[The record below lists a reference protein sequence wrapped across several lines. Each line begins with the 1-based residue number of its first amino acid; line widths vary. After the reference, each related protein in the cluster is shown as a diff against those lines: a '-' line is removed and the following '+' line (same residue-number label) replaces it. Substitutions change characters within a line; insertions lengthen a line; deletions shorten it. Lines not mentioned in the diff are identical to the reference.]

1 MTKTDKNAKNSSSLN
16 QLLIKYIHTM
26 AENTAPTESNDVN
39 VKIDLT
45 YNIDHSQETLF
56 EAMGINLETNEAFK
70 DFFTELVSGD
80 TFEGKKQSEIVEI
93 VLKKQNPELI
103 KVLLVG
109 GIHSTME
116 NVQAF
121 QVKQLM
127 DLLKGGDLANFK
139 A

>member
-1 MTKTDKNAKNSSSLN
+1 
-16 QLLIKYIHTM
+16 M